1 MKIPS
6 LDRLNI
12 GPRLTLCFVVIIL
25 LMLGGNGLLL
35 WQFRLVQAQEA
46 GVTGVGQ
53 ELIAVLR
60 FQTDL
65 LSFHARLDE
74 LAQSENI
81 DRLTKEAGPLAA
93 VLREDAERTRSALVH
108 LPAEAHPDP
117 TLLPTLEAI
126 ESALPSQLDAIT
138 ALATAGDWHAV
149 RLRLANEKKPL
160 EAQTSALVRSID
172 QAVSQEQAQ
181 SAVNIELAESRMF
194 VIVLVTSSLTLLI
207 AAVLGFFIT
216 HSIAAPL
223 HRLVQ
228 GSRALARGEFEHQIS
243 VIGEDEI
250 AHLGMVFNETAGKL
264 RDLYENL
271 RNREE
276 KLQENEQELRIEIA
290 ERKSAQHDLQRQK
303 EHLNALFELAPE
315 AVIVTNEHF
324 RVHRVNKQFT
334 RIFGYA
340 PEEAIGKLVQDLV
353 VPEEFRDE
361 GQGYRDQVT
370 SGEQIYVECVR
381 QRKDGVRL
389 DISISATRIS
399 VGPGQV
405 AVYLIYRDISQ
416 RKRAEERLRRSEALL
431 LEGQRLSHTGSWTHD
446 FHSRTVTVSPE
457 VERILDV
464 RPGED
469 ASSAEFHFNR
479 IHPED
484 RPIVAKGYQ
493 RAQQDKVNFEFDYRV
508 VLPDGTVRHV
518 HNIGHPIL
526 NESGEIAEFFGT
538 VVDVTEQHTARVA
551 LEGAFEE
558 IKLLKDQLYKENVAL
573 REEIDKASMFEEIVG
588 SSEAL
593 RKVLVQVAKVAP
605 MDTTV
610 LILGETGTGKELIA
624 RAIHKESH
632 RSAGAFIRVNCG
644 AISPSLISS
653 ELFGHEKGAFTGAF
667 QRRLGRFESA
677 NGGTIFLDE
686 IGELPAETQVA
697 LLRVLQEHE
706 FERVGSS
713 QSISVDVRI
722 LAATNRDLKAAVAAG
737 TFREDLFYRL
747 NVFPIQ
753 IPSLRE
759 RVDDIPLLV
768 EYLIE
773 RYAKKAGKRIRNI
786 QRKTLELFQ
795 AYDWP
800 GNVRELQN
808 VVERAVLLC
817 EGDTFSVEDAWL
829 KQDTH
834 RETRAAGTPAR
845 GLGKLEADQ
854 ERQLIETA
862 LAASSG
868 RISGPSGAAA
878 KLGIP
883 RQTLESK
890 IVSLGI
896 NKSKFQTG

>member
-6 LDRLNI
+6 LARLDI

-35 WQFRLVQAQEA
+35 WQFHLVRAQEA
-46 GVTGVGQ
+46 RVTGVGQ

-81 DRLTKEAGPLAA
+81 DRLTKEAEPLAA
-93 VLREDAERTRSALVH
+93 VLREDAERTRGALTH
-108 LPAEAHPDP
+108 LSAEAHLDP

-160 EAQTSALVRSID
+160 EAQTSALVRNID
-172 QAVSQEQAQ
+172 HAVSQEQAQ

-194 VIVLVTSSLTLLI
+194 VIVLVTSSLTLVI

-216 HSIAAPL
+216 LSIAAPL
-223 HRLVQ
+223 HRLVE
-228 GSRALARGEFEHQIS
+228 GSRALARGEFAHQIS
-243 VIGEDEI
+243 VVGEDEI
-250 AHLGMVFNETAGKL
+250 AHLGMVFNDTAGKL

-276 KLQENEQELRIEIA
+276 KLQESEQELRIEIA
-290 ERKSAQHDLQRQK
+290 ERKNAQHDLQRQK

-324 RVHRVNKQFT
+324 RVHRVNRQFT

-340 PEEAIGKLVQDLV
+340 PEEAVGKLVQDLV

-361 GQGYRDQVT
+361 GQGFRDQVT

-381 QRKDGVRL
+381 HRKDGVRL

-405 AVYLIYRDISQ
+405 AVYLIYRDISE

-431 LEGQRLSHTGSWTHD
+431 LEGQRLSHTGSWTHH
-446 FHSRTVTVSPE
+446 FHSRTVTVSRE
-457 VERILDV
+457 VERILGV

-469 ASSAEFHFNR
+469 ASSVEFHFNR

-484 RPIVAKGYQ
+484 RTVVAKGYQ
-493 RAQQDKVNFEFDYRV
+493 QAQQDKVNYELDYRV

-558 IKLLKDQLYKENVAL
+558 INLLKDQLYKENVAL
-573 REEIDKASMFEEIVG
+573 REEIDKVSMFEEIVG

-632 RSAGAFIRVNCG
+632 RSPGAFIRVNCG

-677 NGGTIFLDE
+677 DGGTIFLDE
-686 IGELPAETQVA
+686 IGELPPETQVA
-697 LLRVLQEHE
+697 LLRVLQERE

-722 LAATNRDLKAAVAAG
+722 LAATNHDLKAAVAAG

-786 QRKTLELFQ
+786 QRKALDLFQ

-829 KQDTH
+829 KQNTR
-834 RETRAAGTPAR
+834 RETRAAGIPAR

-854 ERQLIETA
+854 ERQLIEAA